1 MNANREKRKKL
12 ENEIRSMKKK
22 LFNAENNLQNLNNNI
37 KNNSTKNKNVKT
49 WMNASMMAGNKK
61 NIKPVKKT

>member
-22 LFNAENNLQNLNNNI
+22 LFNAENNLQNLNKNI
-37 KNNSTKNKNVKT
+37 KNNSTKNKNITT
-49 WMNASMMAGNKK
+49 WMNDSMMDGNKK
-61 NIKPVKKT
+61 NKK